1 MFKLIVL
8 HYEQY
13 ANFTKYEVIVT
24 FFYNLHGY
32 KHISIRSLSL
42 LYILFTHT
50 LKYSSEI
57 Q

>member
-13 ANFTKYEVIVT
+13 VNFTKYEAIVT

-32 KHISIRSLSL
+32 KHIGIRSLSL
-42 LYILFTHT
+42 LYIIHPHF
-50 LKYSSEI
+50 KI
-57 Q
+57 